1 MKPQKTSK
9 SQRWIMALLAVAL
22 LGAMTGSVFAASGV
36 SLFSGGNA
44 ARAQYGT
51 PPITAPVVTPP
62 VVTPPVVPPPVVPPV
77 KKGPPIGIPK
87 PPVLHV
93 ATACVR
99 SSTIVVSVGGSKIT
113 SVKYR
118 GQRKSQHFRIG
129 LKPGQHK
136 TINVVVV
143 SNGKRYVLH
152 SVVCRIAKS

>member
-1 MKPQKTSK
+1 MKLQKMIK
-9 SQRWIMALLAVAL
+9 SQRWITALLAVVL

-36 SLFSGGNA
+36 SLFSSGNA
-44 ARAQYGT
+44 AQAQYGT
-51 PPITAPVVTPP
+51 PPVGTPP
-62 VVTPPVVPPPVVPPV
+62 VVTAPVVIPPVVPPV
-77 KKGPPIGIPK
+77 KKAPPIVVP
-87 PPVLHV
+87 PRPVLHV

-99 SSTIVVSVGGSKIT
+99 SGTVVVSVGGSKIT

-136 TINVVVV
+136 TIDVVVV
-143 SNGKRYVLH
+143 SSGKRYVLH

>member
-1 MKPQKTSK
+1 MKLQKMIK
-9 SQRWIMALLAVAL
+9 SQRWITALLAVVL

-36 SLFSGGNA
+36 SLFSSGNA
-44 ARAQYGT
+44 AQAQYGT
-51 PPITAPVVTPP
+51 PPVGTPPVVTAPVVTPP
-62 VVTPPVVPPPVVPPV
+62 VVPPV
-77 KKGPPIGIPK
+77 KKAPPIVVP
-87 PPVLHV
+87 PRPVLHV

-99 SSTIVVSVGGSKIT
+99 SETVVVSVGGSKIT

-118 GQRKSQHFRIG
+118 GQRKSQHFRVG

-136 TINVVVV
+136 TIDVVVV

>member
-1 MKPQKTSK
+1 M
-9 SQRWIMALLAVAL
+9 QRWVTALLAMTL
-22 LGAMTGSVFAASGV
+22 LGVMTGSVFAAGGV

-44 ARAQYGT
+44 AQAQYGT
-51 PPITAPVVTPP
+51 PPVVTPP

-77 KKGPPIGIPK
+77 KTPPIVIPK

-93 ATACVR
+93 TTTCVR
-99 SSTIVVSVGGSKIT
+99 GSTVVVSVSGSKIT

-118 GQRKSQHFRIG
+118 DQRKSQHFRIG

-136 TINVVVV
+136 TIEIVVV

-152 SVVCRIAKS
+152 TVICRTQKS